1 MRVFLY
7 EELCSE
13 HDLTVIFF
21 EVDTLMSVVDKPSA
35 LYCISWYILRVIV
48 YYICF
53 KYLLF
58 FFSLAGLISR
68 WLLVVDSEQQQ
79 QKKSQYEYDV
89 LNKMNIVQNA
99 RF

>member
-1 MRVFLY
+1 MFQ
-7 EELCSE
+7 
-13 HDLTVIFF
+13 
-21 EVDTLMSVVDKPSA
+21 
-35 LYCISWYILRVIV
+35 ILFV
-48 YYICF
+48 
-53 KYLLF
+53 